1 MVSQNY
7 ISVDD
12 SFAFMGNKI
21 SLEVREYALNIA
33 KTVIGLDTAKAYDC
47 IQGMCEQYERDNPYA
62 AQKHSLRYVDLT
74 GHYMLMAAIASA
86 YIQTR

>member
-1 MVSQNY
+1 MASQNY
-7 ISVDD
+7 PSVDD
-12 SFAFMGNKI
+12 SFAFMGKPLN
-21 SLEVREYALNIA
+21 LEVREYTLKIA

-62 AQKHSLRYVDLT
+62 AQKHSLKYVDLT

-86 YIQTR
+86 YIQTK